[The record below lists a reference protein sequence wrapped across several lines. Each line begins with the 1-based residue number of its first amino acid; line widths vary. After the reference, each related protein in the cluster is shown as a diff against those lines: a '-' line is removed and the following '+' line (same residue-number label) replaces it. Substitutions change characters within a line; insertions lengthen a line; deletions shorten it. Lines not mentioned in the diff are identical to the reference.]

1 MSFEF
6 QSTLV
11 DITPS
16 YRIKGSEIG
25 GVRLMSVSGIR
36 VARVIVT
43 SDSDVQFALTG
54 PFEEG
59 DPDLIYASLA
69 EDLVELVDGVLIN
82 PSSISKLALEDEEV
96 RLDLRGDDR
105 PFRFKQNANA
115 IVVSETADHTW
126 SLPTALFN
134 ILQSRTEG
142 LKPAADNDYSAL
154 QTRIEQLEDTVQG
167 LQITLTAINEGLV
180 SGTLSAQSLNIG

>member
-25 GVRLMSVSGIR
+25 GVRLMSTSGIR

-82 PSSISKLALEDEEV
+82 PSSISKLVLEDEEV

-105 PFRFKQNANA
+105 PFRFKQNVNA
-115 IVVSETADHTW
+115 IVASETADHTW
-126 SLPTALFN
+126 SLPTAAFN
-134 ILQSRTEG
+134 ILQSRIGSTCSRQRH
-142 LKPAADNDYSAL
+142 SAL
-154 QTRIEQLEDTVQG
+154 QTRIEQQNTLR
-167 LQITLTAINEGLV
+167 LQITLTAINEPCLWDV
-180 SGTLSAQSLNIG
+180 IR